1 VPRRGYRWVSPVVP
15 TTEPV
20 SLPASSPPPIEPVQ
34 ETRLSRRTVITAL
47 VFLLGITAFTGYWRL
62 HALRDG
68 TVPKIRLAVLPLEN
82 MTGDPAQD
90 YICDG
95 LTEEMITSLGRLQPN
110 RLAVIARTSV
120 MQYKKT
126 ARTVRDIG
134 KELGVDYVL
143 EGSIRG
149 QGASVRVTVQLIQV
163 RDESHL
169 WADTYDRD
177 LRNLIG
183 VQAEVARNVAG
194 QVRLTLDSRHAAQI
208 ESPLDARAHDEYLLG
223 RYQWNKRTEEGY
235 EKAITHFERAI
246 AIDPAYAAAYA
257 GLADSYIL
265 LGGAVHSQSQT
276 IPKAAAA
283 ARKALEID
291 PLQPEAHAS
300 LGLIA
305 MNYDWDWVASER
317 EYRRALEIN
326 PNYATAHH
334 WYAEY
339 LNMHGRFDE
348 AVLEIGRA
356 QELDPL
362 SLIIATDRGKIWF
375 YARRYPE
382 ALQQLRRVLAED
394 PSYREAHIYLIE
406 TFLAVGKFEE
416 ALADM
421 NQFPAWARE
430 TWALDCRAFALGR
443 LGRRSEARNL
453 IAELEQA
460 ALKDGRWT
468 YGGLA
473 YIGVGDSDKALS
485 SYEYAVGSREISST
499 SLRVHPLLDPLRGS
513 TRFQALIKKVGL

>member
-1 VPRRGYRWVSPVVP
+1 
-15 TTEPV
+15 
-20 SLPASSPPPIEPVQ
+20 
-34 ETRLSRRTVITAL
+34 
-47 VFLLGITAFTGYWRL
+47 
-62 HALRDG
+62 
-68 TVPKIRLAVLPLEN
+68 
-82 MTGDPAQD
+82 
-90 YICDG
+90 
-95 LTEEMITSLGRLQPN
+95 
-110 RLAVIARTSV
+110 
-120 MQYKKT
+120 
-126 ARTVRDIG
+126 
-134 KELGVDYVL
+134 
-143 EGSIRG
+143 
-149 QGASVRVTVQLIQV
+149 
-163 RDESHL
+163 
-169 WADTYDRD
+169 
-177 LRNLIG
+177 
-183 VQAEVARNVAG
+183 
-194 QVRLTLDSRHAAQI
+194 
-208 ESPLDARAHDEYLLG
+208 
-223 RYQWNKRTEEGY
+223 
-235 EKAITHFERAI
+235 
-246 AIDPAYAAAYA
+246 
-257 GLADSYIL
+257 
-265 LGGAVHSQSQT
+265 
-276 IPKAAAA
+276 
-283 ARKALEID
+283 
-291 PLQPEAHAS
+291 
-300 LGLIA
+300 
-305 MNYDWDWVASER
+305 
-317 EYRRALEIN
+317 
-326 PNYATAHH
+326 
-334 WYAEY
+334 
-339 LNMHGRFDE
+339 MHGRFDE